1 MFSKNYKIKK
11 LDKNI
16 YTVTGSRE
24 KINAFLKDFKLSE
37 NKNGVKIKW
46 ETESIYTGNEDI
58 LVDPFSLEIISNSEK
73 FIRKFAF
80 KKYINTDY
88 DRKDIRYSYGT
99 MFDIITVKYEM
110 LFPILQI
117 LCKKI
122 INIISVTYDD
132 IEVECMDNVPK
143 YWQYPE
149 YFALVT
155 SAGRNRLA
163 KDESLKEHWTE
174 DENGIYSGYITDREY
189 GVLAYEAYDKIK
201 GHIFKKW
208 NKSYQNVVDI
218 FSEDIDKIEMKNIKY
233 TITSLIGNVRTLDK
247 DMETRKNFIK
257 TYSFGSLVT
266 SVPNKEDYDKSPVK
280 EIIQHEYSDFEK
292 DLKLLNDFRY
302 VKLYLKKGNYIPD
315 NTANSYEIIEDY
327 HLSPYMST
335 TYEKY
340 ITGYYPVKIEFIG
353 NRFETVANIIF
364 DEYGVA
370 TFNGFSEHS
379 LNI

>member
-1 MFSKNYKIKK
+1 MFNKNYKIEK

-37 NKNGVKIKW
+37 NKNGVKVKW

-58 LVDPFSLEIISNSEK
+58 IVDPFSLEIISNSEK

-99 MFDIITVKYEM
+99 MFDIITVKYEI
-110 LFPILQI
+110 LLPILQI

-155 SAGRNRLA
+155 SGGRNRLA

-174 DENGIYSGYITDREY
+174 DENGNYSGYITDREY
-189 GVLAYEAYDKIK
+189 GVLGYEAYDKIK
-201 GHIFKKW
+201 GYIFKKW

-218 FSEDIDKIEMKNIKY
+218 FSEDVDKIEMKNVKH
-233 TITSLIGNVRTLDK
+233 TITTLIGNVRTLDK
-247 DMETRKNFIK
+247 DIETRKNFIK
-257 TYSFGSLVT
+257 TYPFESFVEGHCK
-266 SVPNKEDYDKSPVK
+266 KEDYDKSPIK
-280 EIIQHEYSDFEK
+280 DLIQHEYSDFEK

-315 NTANSYEIIEDY
+315 NTTNSYEIIEDY

-340 ITGYYPVKIEFIG
+340 ITGYYPVKMEFIG

>member
-1 MFSKNYKIKK
+1 MFSKNYKIEK

-24 KINAFLKDFKLSE
+24 KINNFLKDFKLSE
-37 NKNGVKIKW
+37 NKNGVKVKW
-46 ETESIYTGNEDI
+46 ETESHYKENEGI

-73 FIRKFAF
+73 FIRNFAF

-99 MFDIITVKYEM
+99 IFNIITVKYEV
-110 LFPILQI
+110 LFPFLQI
-117 LCKKI
+117 LCKKTI
-122 INIISVTYDD
+122 KIISVTYDD
-132 IEVECMDNVPK
+132 IEVECTDNVPK

-163 KDESLKEHWTE
+163 KNESLKEHWTE

-189 GVLAYEAYDKIK
+189 GTSGYEAYDKIK
-201 GHIFKKW
+201 GYILKKW
-208 NKSYQNVVDI
+208 SRNYQSTVDI
-218 FSEDIDKIEMKNIKY
+218 FPEDVTDFHPKNIKY
-233 TITSLIGNVRTLDK
+233 TVTSLIGNITNLEKESRRETFVRD
-247 DMETRKNFIK
+247 
-257 TYSFGSLVT
+257 YPFGCFVEG
-266 SVPNKEDYDKSPVK
+266 NCKKEVYDKSPIK
-280 EIIQHEYSDFEK
+280 ELIQHEYSDFENN
-292 DLKLLNDFRY
+292 LKLLNDFRY

-315 NTANSYEIIEDY
+315 NTENSYEIIEDY
-327 HLSPYMST
+327 HLSSYMSIK
-335 TYEKY
+335 YEKY

-364 DEYGVA
+364 DEFGVA
-370 TFNGFSEHS
+370 RFTGFSEHS

>member
-1 MFSKNYKIKK
+1 MFSKNYKIEKI
-11 LDKNI
+11 DKNI
-16 YTVTGSRE
+16 YSITGSRE
-24 KINAFLKDFKLSE
+24 KINNFLKDFKLSE
-37 NKNGVKIKW
+37 NKNGVKVKW
-46 ETESIYTGNEDI
+46 ETESHYKENEGI
-58 LVDPFSLEIISNSEK
+58 VVDPFSLEIISNSEK
-73 FIRKFAF
+73 FIRNFAF

-88 DRKDIRYSYGT
+88 DKKDIRYSYGT
-99 MFDIITVKYEM
+99 MFDIITVKYEV
-110 LFPILQI
+110 LFPFLQL
-117 LCKKI
+117 LCKKTI
-122 INIISVTYDD
+122 KIISVTYDN
-132 IEVECMDNVPK
+132 IEVECTDNVPK

-149 YFALVT
+149 YFALII

-163 KDESLKEHWTE
+163 KNESLKEHWTE

-189 GVLAYEAYDKIK
+189 GVLGYEAYDKIK

-218 FSEDIDKIEMKNIKY
+218 FSEDVDKIEMKNVKY

-257 TYSFGSLVT
+257 TYPFGSLVT
-266 SVPNKEDYDKSPVK
+266 SMTNKENYDKSPIK
-280 EIIQHEYSDFEK
+280 ELIQHEYSDFENNI
-292 DLKLLNDFRY
+292 KLLNDFRY
-302 VKLYLKKGNYIPD
+302 VKVYLKKGNYIPD

-327 HLSPYMST
+327 HLSSYMST
-335 TYEKY
+335 KYEKD